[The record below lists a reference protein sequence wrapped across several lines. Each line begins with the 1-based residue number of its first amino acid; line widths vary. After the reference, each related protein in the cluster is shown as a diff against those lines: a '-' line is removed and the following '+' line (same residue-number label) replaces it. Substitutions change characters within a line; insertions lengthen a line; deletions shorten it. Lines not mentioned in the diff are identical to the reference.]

1 MTMWNAS
8 QGEAVRECIL
18 GLRVEKTLGCAADA
32 NIFNTYGR
40 ILITELIG
48 QATAAEATGATT
60 ILLQEERNTV
70 NLCAATTV
78 TGDAIGTMYR
88 LTGDPAVIL
97 CGTGNV
103 PVIDASGLLSAFP
116 RTCGIIM
123 GRPLTTDAIQLVET
137 GNSATLIINWVVYYI
152 PLEEG
157 AWLQAA

>member
-1 MTMWNAS
+1 MTMWNMA

-18 GLRVEKTLGCAADA
+18 GLRVEKTLGCAADG

-40 ILITELIG
+40 ILIKLLIG

-60 ILLQEERNTV
+60 IQLQEERNTV

-97 CGTGNV
+97 CGTANV
-103 PVIDASGLLSAFP
+103 PVIDASGLLSALQHADM
-116 RTCGIIM
+116 II

-157 AWLQAA
+157 AWLEAA

>member
-8 QGEAVRECIL
+8 QGEGVRETTL
-18 GLRVEKTLGCAADA
+18 GLRVVKSLGCAADG
-32 NIFNTYGR
+32 NIFTTYGR
-40 ILITELIG
+40 VLIKLLIG

-60 ILLQEERNTV
+60 IQLQEERNTV

-103 PVIDASGLLSAFP
+103 PVIDASGLLSAVQHADM
-116 RTCGIIM
+116 II
-123 GRPLTTDAIQLVET
+123 GRELTTDAIQLVET
-137 GNSATLIINWVVYYI
+137 GNSATLVISWMCFYV
-152 PLEEG
+152 PLDEG
-157 AWLQAA
+157 AYVVAA